1 MLGFAPLSSV
11 ALGSLPVPTTT
22 VFPVAGFANTQFGT
36 PFAVFDQLGDVT
48 GISST
53 VFGVPTNKRTQP
65 VTGFSSTAF
74 GTPEGFKTQR
84 VSGFH
89 NTAFGSPFLYPMH
102 VAPWHPASSFGTPSA
117 RQYWRVQSMGAVAK
131 FGTPTTPTNRT
142 GEVSGFAPARFGK
155 PLAIRHRPPGTNI
168 ICRVEGFSP
177 SLFGIPSARWGQTGA
192 VSAIAPTVQFGTP
205 RGITT
210 HRASGMA
217 PTVQFGTPT
226 ARTKHLVSGFRPV
239 AFGLAGAILTQRV
252 AGMAPAVRFGTPK
265 AIRSN
270 WYEVRGFMP
279 VRFGTPRGYQRNN
292 YHVEG
297 FMPAQFGT
305 PAAYQTHRVTSIP
318 PIARFG
324 KPMLKRTTQC

>member
-1 MLGFAPLSSV
+1 
-11 ALGSLPVPTTT
+11 
-22 VFPVAGFANTQFGT
+22 
-36 PFAVFDQLGDVT
+36 
-48 GISST
+48 
-53 VFGVPTNKRTQP
+53 
-65 VTGFSSTAF
+65 
-74 GTPEGFKTQR
+74 
-84 VSGFH
+84 
-89 NTAFGSPFLYPMH
+89 
-102 VAPWHPASSFGTPSA
+102 
-117 RQYWRVQSMGAVAK
+117 
-131 FGTPTTPTNRT
+131 
-142 GEVSGFAPARFGK
+142 
-155 PLAIRHRPPGTNI
+155 
-168 ICRVEGFSP
+168 
-177 SLFGIPSARWGQTGA
+177 
-192 VSAIAPTVQFGTP
+192 
-205 RGITT
+205 
-210 HRASGMA
+210 MA

-305 PAAYQTHRVTSIP
+305 PAAIQTHRVTSIP
-318 PIARFG
+318 PITRFG